1 METDVVCP
9 APRADW
15 DAARAD
21 DPNALPTQ
29 SPGWLDAV
37 CASGAW
43 ADAGRLNRAGDGRPV
58 VLPMVR
64 RKAAG
69 PLGVEASQPTH
80 WGFGGILAAGGVT
93 AADVGLVLG
102 DLGRRRVAWQGIRP
116 NPRHG

>member
-9 APRADW
+9 APRADG

-21 DPNALPTQ
+21 DPDALPTQ

-37 CASGAW
+37 CASGTW
-43 ADAGRLNRAGDGRPV
+43 ADASRLYRAGDGRPV

-69 PLGVEASQPTH
+69 PLGGEAPERPP
-80 WGFGGILAAGGVT
+80 WGFGGIAASGGVT
-93 AADVGLVLG
+93 AADVDLVLG

-116 NPRHG
+116 NPRH